1 MKLFNSKYILSD
13 KRHGWIDYDRG
24 ISIILV
30 TYRHC
35 YETMEKAGLNM
46 HEHPWLEY
54 INVFFF
60 GFRMP
65 LFFIA
70 SGMFISGSMKKR
82 GLNPYIDNRIKT
94 ILYPLLVWGIIQI
107 SLQLVFADYTN
118 SKGEVDFKSYLYLI
132 TFPRATGQF
141 WYLNALF
148 FVGIIYAVLKS
159 VFKVA
164 IKYQLILGLLLY
176 FTCSYFSTHNIQ
188 VGALN
193 DIFKYYLF
201 FAIGDAISG
210 FMLSEKT
217 ATLFTSRKV
226 IIPLLISFIIIQLI
240 FTNLNLKSGKLTVT
254 PNFGRA
260 PYSFSLDNQSFGS
273 TKPSKSFTFNDLSQ
287 GYHTVNIKDAYG
299 CIETFTKKINDDSKG
314 FDSTVLN
321 ATNCSNLVKN
331 SILVTATKCSNYHV
345 ENDIPLFFL
354 LVALVGCAMSIAFS
368 FTLKKYNKL
377 KFIRI
382 VGYNSVHI
390 YCLQIIVMSVSRMIF
405 IKFLGINNVPLL
417 ALLIL
422 SMGVLVPM
430 VIYNVSLRFNL
441 WWMFTLK
448 KPTEEIAQIN
458 LN

>member
-1 MKLFNSKYILSD
+1 MKLFNSQYILSD

-35 YETMEKAGLNM
+35 YESMEKAGLNM
-46 HEHPWLEY
+46 HDHPWLEY

-82 GLNPYIDNRIKT
+82 GLNPYIDKRIRT
-94 ILYPLLVWGIIQI
+94 ILYPLMVWGIIQI
-107 SLQLVFADYTN
+107 SLQLLFADYTN
-118 SKGEVDFKSYLYLI
+118 SKGEVDFHSYLYLI

-159 VFKVA
+159 VFKVP
-164 IKYQLILGLLLY
+164 IKFQLMLGLLLY
-176 FTCSYFSTHNIQ
+176 FTSSYFSTHDIQ
-188 VGALN
+188 IGALN

-210 FMLSEKT
+210 YMLSEKT
-217 ATLFTSRKV
+217 ATLFTSRKL
-226 IIPLLISFIIIQLI
+226 IIPLLISFIFIQLI
-240 FTNLNLKSGKLTVT
+240 FTNLNL
-254 PNFGRA
+254 
-260 PYSFSLDNQSFGS
+260 
-273 TKPSKSFTFNDLSQ
+273 
-287 GYHTVNIKDAYG
+287 
-299 CIETFTKKINDDSKG
+299 
-314 FDSTVLN
+314 
-321 ATNCSNLVKN
+321 TNGN
-331 SILVTATKCSNYHV
+331 NYHV
-345 ENDIPLFFL
+345 ENDIPIFFL
-354 LVALVGCAMSIAFS
+354 LVAIVGCAMSIALS

-377 KFIRI
+377 KFIRV

-390 YCLQIIVMSVSRMIF
+390 YCLQIIVMSVSRLVF
-405 IKFLGINNVPLL
+405 IKFLGITNVPLL

-430 VIYNVSLRFNL
+430 IIYNVSLRLNM

-448 KPTEEIAQIN
+448 KPTEELDHIN
-458 LN
+458 MRS

>member
-30 TYRHC
+30 AYRHC
-35 YETMEKAGLNM
+35 YESMEKAGLNL
-46 HEHPWLEY
+46 HAHPWLEY

-70 SGMFISGSMKKR
+70 SGMFISGSMKKK
-82 GLNPYIDNRIKT
+82 GLNPYIDNRIRT

-118 SKGEVDFKSYLYLI
+118 SKGDVGFQSYLYLI
-132 TFPRATGQF
+132 TYPRATGQF

-148 FVGIIYAVLKS
+148 FVGVIYAVLKS
-159 VFKVA
+159 IFKVD
-164 IKYQLILGLLLY
+164 IKYQLILGLILY
-176 FTCSYFSTHNIQ
+176 FTSSYFSTHGIQ

-201 FAIGDAISG
+201 FAIGDTISG

-226 IIPLLISFIIIQLI
+226 IIPLLISFIIVQLF
-240 FTNLNLKSGKLTVT
+240 FTNINLK
-254 PNFGRA
+254 
-260 PYSFSLDNQSFGS
+260 
-273 TKPSKSFTFNDLSQ
+273 
-287 GYHTVNIKDAYG
+287 YG
-299 CIETFTKKINDDSKG
+299 
-314 FDSTVLN
+314 
-321 ATNCSNLVKN
+321 
-331 SILVTATKCSNYHV
+331 SNYHV
-345 ENDIPLFFL
+345 ENQMPLFFL
-354 LVALVGCAMSIAFS
+354 LVALIGCAMSIAFS

-377 KFIRI
+377 KFLRV

-390 YCLQIIVMSVSRMIF
+390 YCLHIIVMSVFRMIY
-405 IKFLGINNVPLL
+405 IKILGIENVPIL

-422 SMGVLVPM
+422 TAGVLIPM
-430 VIYNVSLRFNL
+430 IIYNIALRFNL
-441 WWMFTLK
+441 WWLFSLK
-448 KPTEEIAQIN
+448 KPEDEMLAISNTN
-458 LN
+458 FN